1 MLVFY
6 GDVEVFLIVSV
17 FEIDCVIFLLEVLF
31 YIMVG
36 LERYNVFELLKKIGV
51 RVIICFSFFGLGFGF
66 VF

>member
-6 GDVEVFLIVSV
+6 GDVEVFFIISV
-17 FEIDCVIFLLEVLF
+17 LEIDCVIFLLEELLYV
-31 YIMVG
+31 MVG
-36 LERYNVFELLKKIGV
+36 LERYNVYELLKKIGV